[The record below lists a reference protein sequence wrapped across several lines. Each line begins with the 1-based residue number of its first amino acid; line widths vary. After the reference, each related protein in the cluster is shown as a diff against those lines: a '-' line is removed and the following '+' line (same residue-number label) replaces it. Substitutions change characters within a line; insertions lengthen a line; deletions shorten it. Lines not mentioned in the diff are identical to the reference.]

1 MIKTY
6 YRPTSLD
13 EALRLLGDPEKK
25 AEPLGGG
32 TSISRYEG
40 PDIAV
45 VDLQGLGLDK
55 ITESGGRITDEA
67 MVRLDALMKHPDV
80 HDELRRAISLDVTQ
94 NIRNMAT
101 LGGWLISSEGRSIFS
116 TLLLAL
122 DATITWQP
130 GDKTIRIGDWLPVRQ
145 FDPPGLLITEVTWW
159 SQPKLAFE
167 YVARSPK
174 DVPILIVAVAQ
185 WGSGRT
191 RVALGGY
198 GEAPIMAM
206 DGPDASGADIA
217 CRDAYHKAEDQWASA
232 DYRCEV
238 AAKLAKRCL
247 SRINAQSESEV

>member
-13 EALRLLGDPEKK
+13 ETLKLLADPEEK

-32 TSISRYEG
+32 TSISRHEG
-40 PDIAV
+40 PEIAV

-55 ITESGGRITDEA
+55 ITESGGRITAEA
-67 MVRLDALMKHPDV
+67 MVRLDALMKHPAT

-101 LGGWLISSEGRSIFS
+101 LGGWLISSQGRSIFS

-130 GDKTIRIGDWLPVRQ
+130 GDIKIRMGDWLPVRH
-145 FDPPGLLITEVTWW
+145 FDLPGLLITEVTWW
-159 SQPKLAFE
+159 SQPKLVFE
-167 YVARSPK
+167 YVARSPQ

-198 GEAPIMAM
+198 GYAPIIAM
-206 DGPDASGADIA
+206 DGPDESGADIA
-217 CRDAYHKAEDQWASA
+217 CRDAYHEAEDQWASA
-232 DYRCEV
+232 DYRREV

-247 SRINAQSESEV
+247 SKINAQSESEV